1 MLKYL
6 LLFAL
11 LGGAIYLPNEFSR
24 HTKKRL
30 SECEGFFSLA
40 SHMREQIG
48 CFLSAMD
55 EWCAVFSDSALEAVG
70 FLPALRENK
79 DLALAFYCVKDKF
92 SLSEPEREAVYRFC
106 AAFGKGYADSE
117 LRLID
122 SFCQS
127 LGEHIDAERERLP
140 RSQRLVRTLSAS
152 VALALAI
159 LII

>member
-11 LGGAIYLPNEFSR
+11 LFGAIYLPSEFSR
-24 HTKKRL
+24 HSKRRL
-30 SECEGFFSLA
+30 SECEGFYSLA
-40 SHMREQIG
+40 SHMRDEIG
-48 CFLSAMD
+48 CFLSAT
-55 EWCAVFSDSALEAVG
+55 EVWCSVFSNSALEEVG
-70 FLPALRENK
+70 FLAARREHK
-79 DLALAFYCVKDKF
+79 DLAVAFISSKDKTA
-92 SLSEPEREAVYRFC
+92 LSESERDAVLRFC
-106 AAFGKGYADSE
+106 TSFGKGYADTQI
-117 LRLID
+117 RLID
-122 SFCQS
+122 SFCKS